1 MSQFSS
7 CSTFSPTNND
17 SSIAFVVDEQR
28 SCVVVDGNSDNP
40 SSISNSVVVSN
51 KRSAPVNGKNNHL
64 SPAGLKRVR
73 LDECKADNS
82 TMMGESG
89 ISVNRNFSPNGV
101 NNKLPQMSNAKPGAT
116 KKLLIK
122 NFGTSNP
129 FFAINRDLTFKSHVF
144 CFADK
149 PQLPENYH
157 TTTWDKLKEAVIAI
171 QKSQPVSTSLEEL
184 YQAVENLCSCKMAPK
199 LYSGLEELI
208 DAHVRSCIKRFLDS
222 DMDHLTFLKTMD
234 NCWGDHCRQ
243 MVVCFF
249 ISLLFT
255 CSFANLAH
263 FRTSL
268 ADNDTGNIFVS
279 RSNLR
284 STDGPNRFDMVRLL
298 S

>member
-101 NNKLPQMSNAKPGAT
+101 NNKLPQMSNAKPGAP

-129 FFAINRDLTFKSHVF
+129 FFAFNRDRNLQITCFLFCRQTTTSRKLSHHHLGQIKGSRNRHPKVTASEHVF
-144 CFADK
+144 GG
-149 PQLPENYH
+149 
-157 TTTWDKLKEAVIAI
+157 I
-171 QKSQPVSTSLEEL
+171 VS
-184 YQAVENLCSCKMAPK
+184 
-199 LYSGLEELI
+199 G
-208 DAHVRSCIKRFLDS
+208 
-222 DMDHLTFLKTMD
+222 
-234 NCWGDHCRQ
+234 CRE
-243 MVVCFF
+243 
-249 ISLLFT
+249 SLL
-255 CSFANLAH
+255 
-263 FRTSL
+263 
-268 ADNDTGNIFVS
+268 V
-279 RSNLR
+279 
-284 STDGPNRFDMVRLL
+284 
-298 S
+298 